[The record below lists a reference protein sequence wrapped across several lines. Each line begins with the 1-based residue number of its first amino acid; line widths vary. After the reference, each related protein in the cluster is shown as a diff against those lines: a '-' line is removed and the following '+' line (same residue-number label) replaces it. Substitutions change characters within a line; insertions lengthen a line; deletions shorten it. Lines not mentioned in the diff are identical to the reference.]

1 MAAYDGVMSKERTP
15 LREAPEPLEANDV
28 ATITVGVIIW
38 FVLFFVQLPFY
49 GWYSDHGHTWFI
61 WTCLAGGACGLLG
74 LMYVRARRDAIA
86 RARAAAEPAPDV
98 SAAPGATLA
107 DSDPD
112 SGSGPKKPQNG

>member
-1 MAAYDGVMSKERTP
+1 M
-15 LREAPEPLEANDV
+15 
-28 ATITVGVIIW
+28 GVIVW

-86 RARAAAEPAPDV
+86 RARAAG
-98 SAAPGATLA
+98 PGAPASPDASGQTPA
-107 DSDPD
+107 ASDTTDPE
-112 SGSGPKKPQNG
+112 KPQHG